1 MDCIE
6 SNVFCFC
13 RAIGQKCLA
22 QHTELQRTNIIKCI
36 QAIRLSPTTEDSSEG
51 GGSSAHNNDKAAV
64 ATIKHL
70 DEIKGQWLNVLPD
83 NLYERMM
90 GYIVECMIRCVVQPV
105 QETDCIS
112 VTAATDI
119 GRINRILLTAKY
131 AFIDTSEDNVTAMV
145 PSWNKFSVLT
155 ELLDY
160 SISEVTEWL
169 PRKKF
174 SSFTPQELGA
184 LIKALFEDSERRQ
197 NILNLILE
205 MSN

>member
-1 MDCIE
+1 MFIIYLH
-6 SNVFCFC
+6 

-22 QHTELQRTNIIKCI
+22 QHMELQRSNIIKFI
-36 QAIRLSPTTEDSSEG
+36 HTIKLSPTTDDSSQG
-51 GGSSAHNNDKAAV
+51 NNSNSNVNNDKGAV

-70 DEIKGQWLNVLPD
+70 DEVKAQWLNVLPD
-83 NLYERMM
+83 NLYERMI
-90 GYIVECMIRCVVQPV
+90 GYLIECMIRCVVQPV

-119 GRINRILLTAKY
+119 GRINRILLTAQY
-131 AFIDTSEDNVTAMV
+131 AFIDTTEENLNAMV
-145 PSWNKFSVLT
+145 PSWNKFNVLT
-155 ELLDY
+155 ELLDF